1 MEIKVNTRING
12 KRAVVMMQ
20 AEESQIA
27 VNEQVVDDNG
37 LLLSEIERLKSEL
50 QESDYKV
57 IKCAEAICLNG
68 ELPYNM
74 TELHNERQALRDKIN
89 ELEKA
94 MGNEWCNEC
103 QLFYFEELF
112 IYAIVFFSTTRWC

>member
-1 MEIKVNTRING
+1 MNTRING
-12 KRAVVMMQ
+12 KRAVVTMQ
-20 AEESQIA
+20 AEEAQIA

-57 IKCAEAICLNG
+57 IKCAEAMCINA

-89 ELEKA
+89 ELESEVQN
-94 MGNEWCNEC
+94 G
-103 QLFYFEELF
+103 
-112 IYAIVFFSTTRWC
+112 

>member
-12 KRAVVMMQ
+12 KRAVVTMN
-20 AEESQIA
+20 AEEAQIA

-57 IKCAEAICLNG
+57 IKCAEAMAVG
-68 ELPYNM
+68 AEMPYNV
-74 TELHNERQALRDKIN
+74 TELHKERQALRDKIN
-89 ELEKA
+89 ELESEVQN
-94 MGNEWCNEC
+94 G
-103 QLFYFEELF
+103 
-112 IYAIVFFSTTRWC
+112 

>member
-1 MEIKVNTRING
+1 MNTRING
-12 KRAVVMMQ
+12 KRSVVMMN

-57 IKCAEAICLNG
+57 IKCAEAICLND

-74 TELHNERQALRDKIN
+74 TALHKERQALRDKIN
-89 ELEKA
+89 ELESEVQN
-94 MGNEWCNEC
+94 G
-103 QLFYFEELF
+103 
-112 IYAIVFFSTTRWC
+112 